1 MEQNVKNNAALK
13 MDKSLSGK
21 MILTVTAILVG
32 LVLAV
37 GLVNMYIIR
46 KELLAAY
53 DELLYHKSVDSSRIV
68 SEQLENYI
76 TSIETL
82 GTLSVV
88 SNPEIPV
95 EEKIETLKLEKDLLI
110 FPQ

>member
-53 DELLYHKSVDSSRIV
+53 DRAIV
-68 SEQLENYI
+68 SQI
-76 TSIETL
+76 R
-82 GTLSVV
+82 G
-88 SNPEIPV
+88 
-95 EEKIETLKLEKDLLI
+95 LI
-110 FPQ
+110 